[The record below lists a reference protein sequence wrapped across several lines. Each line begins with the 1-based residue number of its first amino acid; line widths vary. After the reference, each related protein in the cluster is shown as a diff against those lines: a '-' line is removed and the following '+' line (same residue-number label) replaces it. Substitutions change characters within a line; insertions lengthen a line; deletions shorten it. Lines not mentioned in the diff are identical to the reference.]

1 MQLIRK
7 LATAKDLL
15 RYYLVLRRE
24 GPAWV
29 AVWLF
34 FVAWF
39 VLPFLGPSP
48 TGNALT
54 FFWQGLRVG
63 LQLFAL
69 ARFGLLAMAGSV
81 LCITSLSL
89 VPLTADLSAW
99 YAYQGV
105 IMALIVIGLA
115 VYACFTATRGRW
127 LFGVWFFNE
136 E

>member
-1 MQLIRK
+1 MVSFISF
-7 LATAKDLL
+7 
-15 RYYLVLRRE
+15 LVLRRE

-39 VLPFLGPSP
+39 MLPFLGPSP
-48 TGNALT
+48 TENALT
-54 FFWQGLRVG
+54 FLLQGLSIG
-63 LQLFAL
+63 LQVFAL
-69 ARFGLLAMAGSV
+69 ARFGLLAMAGS
-81 LCITSLSL
+81 LFCSEMLSL
-89 VPLTADLSAW
+89 VPLTTDLSAW

-105 IMALIVIGLA
+105 IMAVIVTGVA

-127 LFGVWFFNE
+127 HFGEWFFKE

>member
-1 MQLIRK
+1 MIYLM
-7 LATAKDLL
+7 LSFMFF
-15 RYYLVLRRE
+15 LVLRRE

-29 AVWLF
+29 AVWLL
-34 FVAWF
+34 FVAQF
-39 VLPFLGPSP
+39 MLPFLGPSP

-63 LQLFAL
+63 LQVFAL
-69 ARFGLLAMAGSV
+69 ARFGLLAMAGSL
-81 LCITSLSL
+81 LCSEMLSM

-99 YAYQGV
+99 YASQGV

-115 VYACFTATRGRW
+115 VYACFTATRGQW
-127 LFGVWFFNE
+127 HFGEWFFNE